1 MGGDFSVISINPA
14 GIADYRV
21 SEFMFTPSMRINKA
35 DAYFAKDI
43 SGKQTKK
50 GVISMAVRNPV
61 DLIALILVI
70 IGGLNWGLVGL
81 LDFNLVDAIFGAGST
96 LSRIIYILVG
106 LAALYMIYFT
116 VRADTYQTHE
126 AAVRH

>member
-1 MGGDFSVISINPA
+1 
-14 GIADYRV
+14 
-21 SEFMFTPSMRINKA
+21 
-35 DAYFAKDI
+35 
-43 SGKQTKK
+43 
-50 GVISMAVRNPV
+50 MAVRNPV

-126 AAVRH
+126 AAVRPFRCNTMKGS